1 MAPFMAPTAAPH
13 RIPPLYTATPPPDHA
28 PPRRGHAHTHPR
40 PFLQA
45 HHIRSEATPPHT
57 DHAHHLPRP
66 FPIPAP
72 AMPYPRPN
80 HAHPSRPRPLL
91 PHPLHVGH
99 THGAIEPLWGVLRYK
114 VVPNWCQTGAK
125 ALPVPHPTAGLCQV
139 VPRWCQ
145 SRAKL
150 QRPEPSC
157 ARAGCAPLIPTDV
170 PGGAGHPL
178 PHGSAMG
185 SVGPSQQWGHGVGAA
200 RSHPPCREQ
209 RQEPNDSTAPCSP
222 ALPGGAGLV
231 ALQWVLGWVQGL
243 TCGTGT
249 GWSPPRP
256 TATALSAGG
265 ETEAAHSEAAQG
277 QRQRGPAGGH
287 GGELR

>member
-1 MAPFMAPTAAPH
+1 MVRLRLDSMIFKVFSNLINSILWYTENKYIFSLEKVEH
-13 RIPPLYTATPPPDHA
+13 VETCPLCL
-28 PPRRGHAHTHPR
+28 
-40 PFLQA
+40 LQC
-45 HHIRSEATPPHT
+45 
-57 DHAHHLPRP
+57 
-66 FPIPAP
+66 
-72 AMPYPRPN
+72 Y
-80 HAHPSRPRPLL
+80 
-91 PHPLHVGH
+91 
-99 THGAIEPLWGVLRYK
+99 
-114 VVPNWCQTGAK
+114 
-125 ALPVPHPTAGLCQV
+125 
-139 VPRWCQ
+139 
-145 SRAKL
+145 
-150 QRPEPSC
+150 
-157 ARAGCAPLIPTDV
+157 LIS
-170 PGGAGHPL
+170 
-178 PHGSAMG
+178 HGSAMG

-209 RQEPNDSTAPCSP
+209 HQEPNGSTAPCSP